1 MEFTDSNVEK
11 LILLVQQN
19 EYLYDRT
26 LHSYREK
33 IVKNNAWQKIAKE
46 LNSDGKT
53 TYCLLFIVLNIIHV
67 INWTMLHF
75 LKFLLCFQAYSHV
88 WIVI

>member
-19 EYLYDRT
+19 ECLYDCT

-33 IVKNNAWQKIAKE
+33 NVKNNAWQKIAKE

-53 TYCLLFIVLNIIHV
+53 TFCLSFIVLNIIRL
-67 INWTMLHF
+67 IN
-75 LKFLLCFQAYSHV
+75 
-88 WIVI
+88 